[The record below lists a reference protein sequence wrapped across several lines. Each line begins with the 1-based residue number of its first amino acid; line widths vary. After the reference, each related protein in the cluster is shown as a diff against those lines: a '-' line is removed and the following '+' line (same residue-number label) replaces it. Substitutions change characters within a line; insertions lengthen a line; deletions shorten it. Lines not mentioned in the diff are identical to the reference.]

1 MRFKRS
7 AITLT
12 IIDILAGLAALI
24 AAFLL
29 FGGRNFPTGIVN
41 LCLFTVIVIASN
53 IVGFLFAGLY
63 RRLWRYAQLNDF
75 YFIFWGVLLGQT
87 FGYLLTRV
95 AFNMLIPIRV
105 WIAQSLILF
114 LLTVASR
121 GLIRVYY
128 EGIPFSLYNGHN
140 HGKKVIIVG
149 AGSAGAMVIREIHHS
164 MREQY
169 HAAGFVDDD
178 PSKQGCSVHSVPV
191 LGSLNDL
198 PKLADRLQIEEII
211 IAVPSAEQEII
222 RKVSQLNFSKPVKLK
237 VIPGM
242 SAFID
247 GTADIKRF
255 RDVQVEDL
263 LGREPVR
270 VNLEEVAAYLTG
282 KRILITGA
290 GGSIGSELCRQ
301 VAKFNPESLI
311 MLGRGENSIYEIGIE
326 MEESFPKL
334 KMYKVIADIRDRQA
348 IKRIFQMY
356 RPQVV
361 FHAAAHKHV
370 PLMEDWPEE
379 AFKNN
384 VLGTYN
390 VALEAH
396 EHKCEHF
403 VLISTDKA
411 IKPSSVMGATKRIAE
426 MIIRSL
432 SGNSATKFVAVRFGN
447 VLGSR
452 GSVVPLF
459 KRQIEHGGPITITHP
474 DMKRYFMTI
483 PEAVQLV
490 IQAGAM
496 GAGGEVFVLDMGE
509 PVRIVELAENLIRLS
524 GLTLGKDIQIVFTG
538 VRAGEKLFEQLLS
551 GEEGST
557 ATKHERIF
565 VASLPNKIKPDILA
579 YLGTISEKCYTENV
593 DCKALLASLVS
604 DYTKCGQEVAPT
616 EHEKEAAPTAENY

>member
-1 MRFKRS
+1 
-7 AITLT
+7 
-12 IIDILAGLAALI
+12 
-24 AAFLL
+24 
-29 FGGRNFPTGIVN
+29 
-41 LCLFTVIVIASN
+41 
-53 IVGFLFAGLY
+53 
-63 RRLWRYAQLNDF
+63 
-75 YFIFWGVLLGQT
+75 
-87 FGYLLTRV
+87 
-95 AFNMLIPIRV
+95 
-105 WIAQSLILF
+105 
-114 LLTVASR
+114 
-121 GLIRVYY
+121 
-128 EGIPFSLYNGHN
+128 
-140 HGKKVIIVG
+140 
-149 AGSAGAMVIREIHHS
+149 MVIREIHYS

-211 IAVPSAEQEII
+211 IAIPSAEQEII

-270 VNLEEVAAYLTG
+270 VNLAEVAAYLTG
-282 KRILITGA
+282 KRVLITGA

-301 VAKFNPESLI
+301 VACFHPESLI

-326 MEESFPKL
+326 MQESFPKL
-334 KMYKVIADIRDRQA
+334 KMYKVIADIRDRQT
-348 IKRIFQMY
+348 IKNVFDQFH
-356 RPQVV
+356 PHVV

-384 VLGTYN
+384 ILGTRN
-390 VALEAH
+390 VAVEAH
-396 EHKCEHF
+396 EHRCERF
-403 VLISTDKA
+403 VMISTDKA
-411 IKPSSVMGATKRIAE
+411 IKPSSVMGATKRVAE
-426 MIIRSL
+426 MIIRAL
-432 SGNSATKFVAVRFGN
+432 SEESATKFVAVRFGN

-459 KRQIEHGGPITITHP
+459 KRQIERGGPITITHP

-483 PEAVQLV
+483 PEAAQLV

-496 GAGGEVFVLDMGE
+496 GNGGEVFVLDMGE

-524 GLTLGKDIQIVFTG
+524 GLVPGKDIPIVFTG
-538 VRAGEKLFEQLLS
+538 VRAGEKLFEELLS
-551 GEEGST
+551 TEEGTT
-557 ATKHERIF
+557 ATRHERIF
-565 VASLPNKIKPDILA
+565 VATLPNGIRTDLFGFLEEIERGLVLGKA
-579 YLGTISEKCYTENV
+579 Y
-593 DCKALLASLVS
+593 SLEDVLKELVR
-604 DYTKCGQEVAPT
+604 DYSNLRNADDEVAAT
-616 EHEKEAAPTAENY
+616 STKLSK

>member
-12 IIDILAGLAALI
+12 IIDIIAGLAALI

-75 YFIFWGVLLGQT
+75 SFIFWGVLLGQT

-105 WIAQSLILF
+105 WITQSLILF

-301 VAKFNPESLI
+301 VAKFNPQSLI

-326 MEESFPKL
+326 MEERFPKL
-334 KMYKVIADIRDRQA
+334 KMYKVIADVRDRQT
-348 IKRIFQMY
+348 IKKVFDQF
-356 RPQVV
+356 RPHVV

-384 VLGTYN
+384 ILGTRN
-390 VALEAH
+390 VAVEAH
-396 EHKCEHF
+396 KHHCEHF

-411 IKPSSVMGATKRIAE
+411 IKPSSVMGATKRVAE
-426 MIIRSL
+426 MIIRTL
-432 SGNSATKFVAVRFGN
+432 SEESTTKFVAVRFGN

-459 KRQIEHGGPITITHP
+459 KRQIERGGPITITHP

-483 PEAVQLV
+483 PEAAQLV
-490 IQAGAM
+490 IQAGAI
-496 GAGGEVFVLDMGE
+496 GNGGEVFVLDMGE

-524 GLTLGKDIQIVFTG
+524 RLVPGKDIPIVFTG
-538 VRAGEKLFEQLLS
+538 VRAGEKLFEELLS
-551 GEEGST
+551 KEEGTT
-557 ATKHERIF
+557 ATRHERIF
-565 VASLPNKIKPDILA
+565 IAVLPNGIRKDLISYLDSIEQLLNKGELHVESWLGDMIEDYRPIRVSEKEVAS
-579 YLGTISEKCYTENV
+579 TI
-593 DCKALLASLVS
+593 D
-604 DYTKCGQEVAPT
+604 
-616 EHEKEAAPTAENY
+616 

>member
-12 IIDILAGLAALI
+12 IIDIIAGLAALI

-75 YFIFWGVLLGQT
+75 SFIFWGVLLGQT
-87 FGYLLTRV
+87 LGYLLTRV

-105 WIAQSLILF
+105 WITQSLILF

-128 EGIPFSLYNGHN
+128 EGIPFSLHNGHN

-282 KRILITGA
+282 KRVLITGA

-301 VAKFNPESLI
+301 VACFHPESLI

-326 MEESFPKL
+326 MQESFPKL
-334 KMYKVIADIRDRQA
+334 KMYKVIADIRDRQT
-348 IKRIFQMY
+348 IKNVFDQFH
-356 RPQVV
+356 PHVV

-384 VLGTYN
+384 ILGTRN
-390 VALEAH
+390 VAVEAH
-396 EHKCEHF
+396 EHRCERF
-403 VLISTDKA
+403 VMISTDKA
-411 IKPSSVMGATKRIAE
+411 IKPSSVMGATKRVAE
-426 MIIRSL
+426 MIIRAL
-432 SGNSATKFVAVRFGN
+432 SEESATKFVAVRFGN

-459 KRQIEHGGPITITHP
+459 KRQIERGGPITITHP

-483 PEAVQLV
+483 PEAAQLV

-496 GAGGEVFVLDMGE
+496 GNGGEVFVLDMGE

-524 GLTLGKDIQIVFTG
+524 GLVPGKDIPIVFTG
-538 VRAGEKLFEQLLS
+538 VRAGEKLFEELLS
-551 GEEGST
+551 TEEGTT
-557 ATKHERIF
+557 ATRHERIF
-565 VASLPNKIKPDILA
+565 VATLPNGIRTDLFGFLEEIERGLVLGKA
-579 YLGTISEKCYTENV
+579 Y
-593 DCKALLASLVS
+593 SLEDVLKELVR
-604 DYTKCGQEVAPT
+604 DYSNLRNADDEVAAT
-616 EHEKEAAPTAENY
+616 STKLSK